1 MIDALR
7 QFLVVAE
14 LGSVTAAARRVH
26 LSQPALSAALQ
37 RLEAELGAP
46 LLVRT
51 RRGVEPTAAGQVL
64 VAHARTVLAAMDDA
78 RRAVAEVSGLRAGEV
93 RVGAGATL
101 CTYVLPRY
109 LAAFR
114 EAHPGIRLRLRE
126 GTTASLQSDLE
137 DGAIDLALL
146 AGESDEAL
154 GGEFWC
160 DDEVILVRGP
170 KSREEAFVT
179 FPSGAST
186 RSLLDRY
193 FPEAE
198 VVMEL
203 SSIAAVKGNAR
214 AGVGRALVSR
224 FAVVHDLAQG
234 RLVRVRDPR
243 TPLRRVFTLAHR
255 GLERLSPAAAALR
268 GALLADPPRLPR
280 SAAARGG
287 G

>member
-1 MIDALR
+1 MIEALQ
-7 QFLVVAE
+7 QFLVVVE

-37 RLEAELGAP
+37 RLEVELGAP

-64 VAHARTVLAAMDDA
+64 VAQARTVLAAVDDA

-109 LAAFR
+109 FAAFR
-114 EAHPGIRLRLRE
+114 EAHPGLRVRLRE
-126 GTTASLQSDLE
+126 GTTEALQSDLE
-137 DGAIDLALL
+137 DGALDLALL
-146 AGESDEAL
+146 AGEADEGL
-154 GGEFWC
+154 GGEYWC

-170 KSREEAFVT
+170 DAREEAFVT
-179 FPSGAST
+179 FPPGAST

-198 VVMEL
+198 IVMEL

-224 FAVVHDLAQG
+224 FAVVHDLAQR
-234 RLVRVRDPR
+234 RLVRIRDAR

-255 GLERLSPAAAALR
+255 GLARLSPAAAALR
-268 GALLADPPRLPR
+268 TMLLADPPKLPR
-280 SAAARGG
+280 SPSRTT
-287 G
+287 